1 MYRSQI
7 PPPFAAAL
15 VALFT
20 ASSAPGTL
28 RAEGPAP
35 PPCAMRLL
43 VEITPDVPNPGD
55 PGFLASLLGD
65 HPGHYLTLRRVID
78 DTHLDLQLYGPGPT
92 ERCQAVVDSMRSDGR
107 VIAIDV
113 Q

>member
-15 VALFT
+15 IALFT
-20 ASSAPGTL
+20 VSSTGGVRADAAAPQ
-28 RAEGPAP
+28 
-35 PPCAMRLL
+35 PCALRLM
-43 VEITPDVPNPGD
+43 VEITPDVPNPSD

-78 DTHLDLQLYGPGPT
+78 DTHLDLQLYGPGPV
-92 ERCQAVVDSMRSDGR
+92 ERCQAVVNTMRNDGR
-107 VIAIDV
+107 VISIDV